1 MEEAFSP
8 NPKERYN
15 PWYHLVFLMIFVFVG
30 LFVFNFF
37 GFVFAMFVV
46 GFDLAQLQ
54 SIMENPLSGPETR
67 VPLLIIQGITGI
79 GSFIIVPI
87 LYQKYV
93 DRSGNVRVE
102 YEKNEDLKHYLI
114 MVLFTFTIMPLTAKS
129 MEWNEKLGF
138 PASLSEIENALR
150 ETHNFV
156 EESTRHLVN
165 LDGPFELVLG
175 LLVIAV
181 VPAIGEEFL
190 FRGFLQKYLIKGMK
204 NVHLGILLTGFLFGA
219 FHMQIFVMLPRILLG
234 IVYGYFY
241 HYSRNIYMPMIA
253 HFTNNAFMV
262 TMLYLYNQGLIAFNI
277 EDEENMPLMM
287 VLSGLVLS
295 AMLFFYLK
303 SRYELNRHQG

>member
-1 MEEAFSP
+1 
-8 NPKERYN
+8 
-15 PWYHLVFLMIFVFVG
+15 MIFVVVG

-37 GFVFAMFVV
+37 GFVIAMFFV
-46 GFDLAQLQ
+46 GFDLTQLL

-67 VPLLIIQGITGI
+67 VPLLIIQGVTGI
-79 GSFIIVPI
+79 GSFIIVPV

-93 DRSGNVRVE
+93 DRSGNIRVE
-102 YEKNEDLKHYLI
+102 YEKNEDPANYLI
-114 MVLFTFTIMPLTAKS
+114 MVLFTFTIMPLTAKL
-129 MEWNEKLGF
+129 MEWNENLSF
-138 PASLSEIENALR
+138 PASLSEIERSLR
-150 ETHNFV
+150 ATHDFV
-156 EESTRHLVN
+156 EESTKHLVS
-165 LDGPFELVLG
+165 LDGPFELILG

-190 FRGFLQKYLIKGMK
+190 FRGFIQKYLIKGMK
-204 NVHLGILLTGFLFGA
+204 NVHLGIFVTGFLFGA

-241 HYSRNIYMPMIA
+241 QYSRNLYMPMLA

-262 TMLYLYNQGLIAFNI
+262 TMLYLYNQGMIEFNI

-287 VLSGLVLS
+287 VLTGLALS

-303 SRYELNRHQG
+303 SKYDLKRQQG